1 MTDTAYRE
9 SEILHRLASGDPDA
23 FTLVYKQYYK
33 RIYYFAKTFLP
44 DREDAEDITADTFV
58 KLWDRRDSFHTMG
71 ALSSFLHITVRNRCF
86 DFLRHCRVK
95 AEKQADLIAQLQ
107 PHEHSPLHETR
118 EELLTLV
125 QQEVTKMSAK
135 MKEIFHLSYHEGLS
149 PSEIAENLQVS
160 VQTVSNQKT
169 SVLNTLRKALAQHSS
184 LTLLVLLLDSTR
196 HIFP

>member
-71 ALSSFLHITVRNRCF
+71 ALSSFLHIT
-86 DFLRHCRVK
+86 
-95 AEKQADLIAQLQ
+95 
-107 PHEHSPLHETR
+107 ETR

-196 HIFP
+196 HIFR